1 MSSSTTAEES
11 SKTGA
16 GAGAGAGAGSG
27 SGPGAPAPVVAAPP
41 PGAKPTT
48 PPLADDGRG
57 AAAAAAAS
65 IEPLEGPAAVDAVDD
80 DEFAEEAWDDGAS
93 SDSTSVTS
101 SIYAHTYEN
110 GRRYHKY
117 KHGRY
122 PVPND
127 DIEQNREDMKHAMM
141 MELTDGKLFYS
152 PIGDYPQKIL
162 DIGTGTGIWAIEV
175 GDQYPSA
182 QVLGI
187 DLSPIQPLWIPP
199 NVKFVIDDCEDT
211 WLNGSGWDLVHLR
224 GMSPILKDA
233 SKLCAQTFANL
244 RPGGWM
250 EWQEQHCWFQSDDGT
265 LAPDD
270 GAQGFY
276 ELAHAAFRK
285 LGFDAHLAA
294 RLREPLEAAG
304 FRNVQCVV
312 KKVPVGPWA
321 RDRTLRLVGLY
332 LQTVIREFV
341 PVCAARPLAVLGLSD
356 AERAAW
362 RAKAVRSLE
371 DPYPHRYW
379 NVYFWYGQ
387 KPYDA

>member
-1 MSSSTTAEES
+1 MSSSSTAPTTEEGSETDTEIGTGTGTGTGTGGSPCS
-11 SKTGA
+11 SWT
-16 GAGAGAGAGSG
+16 SG
-27 SGPGAPAPVVAAPP
+27 TT
-41 PGAKPTT
+41 KLTT
-48 PPLADDGRG
+48 PPLLPGGNSTGLAV
-57 AAAAAAAS
+57 
-65 IEPLEGPAAVDAVDD
+65 IEVHEGPAEVDD
-80 DEFAEEAWDDGAS
+80 DEFVEEAWEDGVS
-93 SDSTSVTS
+93 SAATSITS

-175 GDQYPSA
+175 GDRYPSA

-187 DLSPIQPLWIPP
+187 DLSPIQPLWVPP
-199 NVKFVIDDCEDT
+199 NVKFVIDDIEDT
-211 WLNGSGWDLVHLR
+211 WLNGDAWDLVHLR
-224 GMSPILKDA
+224 SMSPILKDA
-233 SKLCAQTFANL
+233 GKLCQQAFAHL

-250 EWQEQHCWFQSDDGT
+250 EWQEQHCAFQCDDGT
-265 LAPDD
+265 LCAATD
-270 GAQGFY
+270 GAAGFY
-276 ELAHAAFRK
+276 ALAHAAFAK

-294 RLREPLEAAG
+294 HLRAPLEAAG
-304 FRNVQCVV
+304 FRDVRCVV

-321 RDRTLRLVGLY
+321 RDPTLRLAGLY
-332 LQTVIREFV
+332 LRTIIREFV
-341 PVCAARPLAVLGLSD
+341 PVCAARPLAVLGLGA
-356 AERAAW
+356 AEREAW
-362 RAKAVRSLE
+362 RAKAVRALDDMSV
-371 DPYPHRYW
+371 HRYW

-387 KPYDA
+387 KPFEAASPS